1 MTDDEL
7 YKGIT
12 LFVKKHS
19 RCKGCGKYLECKEMN
34 CVCGLYDD
42 LSECTTCC
50 ATIMLHAIK
59 RVKERKSNDNRT

>member
-1 MTDDEL
+1 MTDDRL

-12 LFVKKHS
+12 LFVKNIQDV
-19 RCKGCGKYLECKEMN
+19 KGCGKYLECKEMD

-42 LSECTTCC
+42 LSGYTTCC

-59 RVKERKSNDNRT
+59 RVKERKKQ